1 MQKNW
6 WGLKSALDFGSD
18 VYRLCWIESKRSHWA
33 RFETLLAFITFIK
46 YLVLKIALV
55 LGADLIKDSRKN

>member
-1 MQKNW
+1 MHW
-6 WGLKSALDFGSD
+6 ILAVMSIG
-18 VYRLCWIESKRSHWA
+18 LCWTESKRSHWA